1 MFWSTLFH
9 IMFKELML
17 SNCGAG
23 EDSWKSLG
31 KHGDQTSQS
40 ERKWTLNTLR
50 KDWCWDWC
58 WNWSSSTLATWC
70 KQLTHWKRPW
80 CWERLKAE
88 EEGERGWDGWMALL
102 IQWTWAW
109 ANSGRCW
116 GTWEP
121 GVQKSMGSQRVG
133 HNLVTEQ
140 QQMFNTYLDHLY
152 LLFINF
158 LHKKKYIYIMQV
170 YCTWLFF
177 YSIYSLRLK

>member
-88 EEGERGWDGWMALL
+88 EEGYKGWAGWMASLVHEL
-102 IQWTWAW
+102 RQTLGDGEGHEGLACCSPWGCEELDTTWW
-109 ANSGRCW
+109 LNNNKEYRKSG
-116 GTWEP
+116 TSEP
-121 GVQKSMGSQRVG
+121 ICRGWIE
-133 HNLVTEQ
+133 L
-140 QQMFNTYLDHLY
+140 
-152 LLFINF
+152 
-158 LHKKKYIYIMQV
+158 
-170 YCTWLFF
+170 
-177 YSIYSLRLK
+177 